1 MREAMRYVQRAAAAG
16 ALGVALTLGAAAPT
30 AGALAQEPPRPPR
43 PDGLHLPLPES
54 SYRPLIPE
62 LPEWSRQPQRG

>member
-1 MREAMRYVQRAAAAG
+1 MRYVQPGAAIG
-16 ALGVALTLGAAAPT
+16 VIGVALTFGVAPA
-30 AGALAQEPPRPPR
+30 AGAHTQEPPRPR

-62 LPEWSRQPQRG
+62 LPQWSRQPQPG